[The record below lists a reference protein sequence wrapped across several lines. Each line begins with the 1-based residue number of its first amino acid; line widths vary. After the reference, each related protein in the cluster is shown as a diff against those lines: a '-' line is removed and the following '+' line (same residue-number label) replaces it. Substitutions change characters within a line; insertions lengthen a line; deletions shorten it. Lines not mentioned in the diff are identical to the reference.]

1 MKGTFLILAGG
12 ILFTG
17 VFICG
22 AICGG
27 WLVYEAE
34 KVEKEKAKKPE
45 VFRYNGMSAGR
56 YTDRYTGGSDIP
68 EENK

>member
-1 MKGTFLILAGG
+1 MKGAFLILAGG

-17 VFICG
+17 VFLSG
-22 AICGG
+22 VLAGG
-27 WLVYEAE
+27 YLVYAMDHDEEYQAT
-34 KVEKEKAKKPE
+34 KKAKRPE
-45 VFRYNGMSAGR
+45 VIR

>member
-1 MKGTFLILAGG
+1 MKSAFLILAGG

-17 VFICG
+17 VFLSG

-45 VFRYNGMSAGR
+45 AIR
-56 YTDRYTGGSDIP
+56 YTDRYTVDSDIP
-68 EENK
+68 KETDKA

>member
-1 MKGTFLILAGG
+1 MKSAFLLLAGG

-17 VFICG
+17 VFLGG

-34 KVEKEKAKKPE
+34 KVEKEKTKKPE
-45 VFRYNGMSAGR
+45 VIRYN
-56 YTDRYTGGSDIP
+56 DRYTGGSDIP

>member
-1 MKGTFLILAGG
+1 MKGAFLILAGG

-17 VFICG
+17 VFLGG

-27 WLVYEAE
+27 WLVYKAE
-34 KVEKEKAKKPE
+34 KAEKEKIKKPQT
-45 VFRYNGMSAGR
+45 VR

>member
-1 MKGTFLILAGG
+1 MKSAFLILAGG

-17 VFICG
+17 VFLSG

-34 KVEKEKAKKPE
+34 KVEKEKVKKPI
-45 VFRYNGMSAGR
+45 MATDL
-56 YTDRYTGGSDIP
+56 YTKYYKDHYTGGSDIS